1 MASCQRVLV
10 LLLGWSYLYLGYC
23 ARLKE
28 HFTGLSKD
36 LELGLVLDAQDN
48 DQNAKKAEDDL
59 SLQDTVSE
67 HMRMLYAKYNQ
78 AGFPFKDGNTVR
90 SFRAHLGMYTLL
102 KAFR

>member
-10 LLLGWSYLYLGYC
+10 LLLGWSYLYVGYC

-28 HFTGLSKD
+28 HFTGITKEV
-36 LELGLVLDAQDN
+36 ELGLIVDAQDK
-48 DQNAKKAEDDL
+48 DHHAKAEDDL

-67 HMRMLYAKYNQ
+67 HMQMLYAKYNR

-90 SFRAHLGMYTLL
+90 SFRAHLGM
-102 KAFR
+102 